1 MVNCVYIGGENNDEF
16 ERFVVIINEKYNP
29 GKDCLVQLENRISTS
44 YTTYLNDFDS
54 LQNSVGSEITGL
66 ETDEKKYLNLCYSSE
81 TKTFQE
87 KRGEIFSNQSNQ
99 IKAYCP
105 YCLLNKPKT
114 LDHYLGQTEYPEYS
128 ILIKNLIPCC
138 YDCNQK
144 KGERWRLNNQ
154 RRFIHYYND
163 TFLNHRFLFGTLI
176 FNGNNIPDINFELTK
191 PNNLTIEQFS
201 IIESHF
207 EDLNLIE
214 EYIER
219 SNAILSTEIQIIQ
232 TSNQRGDSIETI
244 RQVVVD
250 KHENIIGFGIN
261 YWLKCMYEAISINI
275 DNIINIQ

>member
-1 MVNCVYIGGENNDEF
+1 MINCVYTGGQNNDEF
-16 ERFVVIINEKYNP
+16 DRFVVIVNEKYNP
-29 GKDCLVQLENRISTS
+29 GKDCLVRLANRVSTS
-44 YTTYLNDFDS
+44 YITYLNDFDS
-54 LQNSVGSEITGL
+54 LQNSAGSEISEL
-66 ETDEKKYLNLCYSSE
+66 EVDEKKYLNLCYSSE

-144 KGERWRLNNQ
+144 KGERWRLNNR

-163 TFLNHRFLFGTLI
+163 TFLNHKFLFGALI
-176 FNGNNIPDINFELTK
+176 FNGNNIPDINYELIK
-191 PNNLTIEQFS
+191 PNNLTDEQFS

-244 RQVVVD
+244 RQVVID